1 MTKFEFIEET
11 NPITG
16 IVRYFTEKNGE
27 YVDDTI
33 SADKDRAYERF
44 IKAASGVSLKPNK
57 KVTETIYSIIE

>member
-16 IVRYFTEKNGE
+16 TVRYFTEKNGE

-57 KVTETIYSIIE
+57 KVTDTIYSIIE